1 MTKLTATLI
10 AASIF
15 ASQVAAYEPPLVY
28 GEVTALQVAAY
39 EPPLVYGDVDVTFY
53 CACSKCC
60 GKWAYNRPKDE
71 NGKPIVYGASGNVL
85 EPMKSAACDASVPFG
100 TKFDID
106 LDNGETLKVTC
117 ADRGGAVSGA
127 HIDVYVGS
135 DKNAHKRALKYGKR
149 KGVAYVIAKKR
160 V

>member
-1 MTKLTATLI
+1 MSSIVAVLL
-10 AASIF
+10 AAHLF

-28 GEVTALQVAAY
+28 GE
-39 EPPLVYGDVDVTFY
+39 VDVTFY

-85 EPMKSAACDASVPFG
+85 EPMQSAACDASVPFG
-100 TKFDID
+100 TKFEIE
-106 LDNGETLKVTC
+106 LDNGETLKVSC

-127 HIDVYVGS
+127 HIYVYVGS

-149 KGVAYVIAKKR
+149 KGVAYVLR
-160 V
+160 

>member
-1 MTKLTATLI
+1 MIKLTAVLL
-10 AASIF
+10 AAHLF
-15 ASQVAAYEPPLVY
+15 ASQVAAIEPPLVY
-28 GEVTALQVAAY
+28 GE
-39 EPPLVYGDVDVTFY
+39 VDVTFY
-53 CACSKCC
+53 CACSSCC
-60 GKWAYNRPKDE
+60 GKWAYNRPIDAD
-71 NGKPIVYGASGNVL
+71 GKTIVYGASGDSLV
-85 EPMKSAACDASVPFG
+85 PMQSAACDASVPFG
-100 TKFDID
+100 TKFEIE
-106 LDNGETLKVTC
+106 LDNGNTLKVSC